1 MPVTVYFPTEDGG
14 NVPVDLP
21 DVDSLDLNNEETFA
35 RLQEMG
41 KEFGA
46 TGVSL
51 DPPQAASDA
60 PQGSSAQP
68 VIPED
73 EPEKSFGEKASRFMG
88 SLSTE
93 VVVGTLGQIG
103 GTAAGIV
110 LMPVLGPW
118 GPVLGY
124 AAGSAIGGAAG
135 SYLGQK
141 IEGKD
146 KVSPGRMGGA
156 AVVNMLPSGVTLKAG
171 FKLGKAVAPAA
182 IKAADKATAAR
193 LGTTTMKT
201 VGGHSGADTVLG
213 KLGKWEKDGVF
224 SKNIW
229 KESAARGATVGFT
242 ETQLKEMIDEG
253 RPAGVVESVAGATIG
268 AAASLAVT
276 GATNRL
282 AKLLSDR
289 SKSGDTTGY
298 GLDEPQMIERASYEN
313 SKVYQENLQLME
325 AQLVDIQN
333 QSFTLSKLKREI
345 TPDTEKVILMGEST
359 LGKTP
364 PEPMGSGGIGLR
376 TEFIKPDTQHKEVRI
391 NPQNIIGSE
400 TIETPADAERLI
412 DSLYATGGSN
422 IGDIILETEPF
433 WSAAGSFI
441 EHYKE
446 GKGRKYEE
454 GEHRFTQE
462 EELAEV
468 YELGDELGMPKFQ
481 VDDFISLS
489 SDEFGDA
496 MDKWSSEFVKG
507 GEQQV
512 MTSTFTNY
520 FHSLDDF
527 NREKIKHLLEQGKYS
542 NHAVDEFFPKAIP
555 RRQELEEWY
564 SGGDI
569 ITDNSINSLA
579 SYNSKTKVVTLN
591 DEAIKA
597 DWEAGLPYI
606 QGKGEGILVGGSK
619 QKEIVMKDID
629 IDAFKEAVG
638 GTWEGYRKFLAAHEY
653 AHKSLDNGKN
663 YGRTNGKKDWM
674 HPDSIKVEIETNE
687 FAAKSMGIDWNSLKK
702 KTNQEVEE
710 FTKPTAPSE
719 KKKDTLNVYWGGE
732 NASKPTNAPERILS
746 NLAKREFTW
755 EGKEYGSVEHAY
767 QSNKSGTF
775 DLSTYNKYNKI
786 GGHGSKIRGKGT
798 VAEMKA
804 ADSLGLMKGLV
815 VESFKQ
821 NPNSEAAKTL
831 MQYGNFTHN
840 TNQLIDQA
848 FLEGLKLSQQEL
860 KPKPTA
866 PSTKEPFDM
875 SEGAVK
881 GKDIAGV
888 TEPPEFVRARD
899 KAGFDSGEKTVF
911 GGEAP
916 KGVSDMVDPKLA
928 KDHPSASKE
937 KKPTP
942 GATEEDRVAA
952 NNATRRSL
960 VPVFQKDV
968 GDLANGLV
976 IYKGPKDNWE
986 KFSMGFWSVNSF
998 FKRQVAPSAALGP
1011 EMARML
1017 ERLKLESE
1025 AVEATSRKVFGGI
1038 NKYRDSLDNK
1048 FKKGKHTPEEFDD
1061 AMTGFINGKGTL
1073 DGMAGVLKPIGK
1085 ELMVARKLLRKQQIA
1100 LIRLSEF
1107 FELDPDMI
1115 KALKDTLS
1123 FNNYHTDVFDIFL
1136 DPSWRSDPIKLG
1148 FALTERTISV
1158 YNQQVR
1164 IEIQAM
1170 EGGIPPADVEDR
1182 FKDIG
1187 GRFLGTDYKAETV
1200 SKMKT
1205 RQAAVVDKLRELAEW
1220 KNKMPSS
1227 TELMDAIKVQ
1237 ANELEEIKNKV
1248 KREGLTDQELDLI
1261 WDRAEKWANDSL
1273 SELEADSIH
1282 FQELKPNEQKK
1293 STMTRALKKK
1303 RGVPYFQSQWMGK
1316 HTDPVK
1322 IFFESIQ
1329 TSASLAASFRMDA
1342 DMMMMFM
1349 REAER
1354 GDSTFGKIVIG
1365 PKGKEAGLER
1375 LETRTGF
1382 SDTEIHVEK
1391 WVNDLQRKLLGN
1403 DNIFS
1408 AKDKATRAIVE
1419 SLSVGMGA
1427 WKLGKTVGNIA
1438 AYPTNF
1444 VGSVF
1449 QMGVLGVMPTPKNVK
1464 TYGKGA
1470 SRGLREFNWID
1481 TWTRSMQKENPAE
1494 YRASMEEFEKLK
1506 RLGILSTDL
1515 TSADVMIQDSRFLL
1529 SKVLNGTV
1537 EPFSKAYQIFDNAAR
1552 YMVWQNYRNEVM
1564 DEWSAIPGGID
1575 EIDRIAAEMT
1585 LATYQYYNRLN
1596 ADIRKGGKIGLLNPF
1611 VSFSADMARTMG
1623 NTTEMNLW
1631 KVLGDEKRL
1640 RKMFNINGGKLN
1652 AKKAKKNGYWGL
1664 FRMLGVVLGGAT
1676 YVSLRNKQEGFDQD
1690 QADAFS
1696 RSFTYSYDSG
1706 KPVVISIDKDDPD
1719 KFLYK
1724 NPEYTNPYVAFAPFV
1739 TDLFN
1744 DLSPKGLA
1752 DYASSIPSKL
1762 YNIYGGEGPP
1772 VIMALWDVISREVEG
1787 NPDPQTNN
1795 IFLDVFSDFEHT
1807 IGTEFVPLIVRDAA
1821 NYVLAH
1827 PKPSSAYSDE
1837 VINLAQ
1843 SFSPNGTRLSRAQIL
1858 KRLVGIRENPGS
1870 FSETF
1875 STKVRSSYGEY
1886 QDVMQD
1892 IHKKYEEWAGDQDE
1906 SDMHWAMKR
1915 DHYLNDRFA
1924 SNEGSF
1930 DVIRGKMNTFL
1941 EDAKTMDHYEDE
1953 QLFEILKNSGA
1964 SSDYQSLVMDAW
1976 NSNKSFDVPRSRYL
1990 DFVEKLTVGEMSE
2003 LTDMDEVRSS
2013 IMQPL
2018 NNSPTYEA
2026 LENLQEVK
2034 SRAKGVANTRAE
2046 RARLSTADRIQSKG
2060 TTKDRVNRLID
2071 KGIKVDSPEF
2081 NRLLKAGV
2089 VNGKIASR
2097 LRLAEDSGA
2106 YEAVGRI
2113 R

>member
-710 FTKPTAPSE
+710 FTKPTAPS
-719 KKKDTLNVYWGGE
+719 
-732 NASKPTNAPERILS
+732 
-746 NLAKREFTW
+746 
-755 EGKEYGSVEHAY
+755 
-767 QSNKSGTF
+767 
-775 DLSTYNKYNKI
+775 
-786 GGHGSKIRGKGT
+786 
-798 VAEMKA
+798 
-804 ADSLGLMKGLV
+804 
-815 VESFKQ
+815 
-821 NPNSEAAKTL
+821 
-831 MQYGNFTHN
+831 
-840 TNQLIDQA
+840 
-848 FLEGLKLSQQEL
+848 
-860 KPKPTA
+860 
-866 PSTKEPFDM
+866 TKEPFDM

-960 VPVFQKDV
+960 VPVFQKDL

-986 KFSMGFWSVNSF
+986 KLSMGFWSVNSF

-1261 WDRAEKWANDSL
+1261 WERAEKWANDSL

-1515 TSADVMIQDSRFLL
+1515 MSADVMIQDSRLAI
-1529 SKVLNGTV
+1529 SNVLNSVV

-1906 SDMHWAMKR
+1906 SDMHWAMR
-1915 DHYLNDRFA
+1915 RNDYLDDKFA

>member
-14 NVPVDLP
+14 NVPVDLN
-21 DVDSLDLNNEETFA
+21 DVDSLDLDNEETFA

-41 KEFGA
+41 QEFGA

-51 DPPQAASDA
+51 DPPQPASDA
-60 PQGSSAQP
+60 PQGFSGQP
-68 VIPED
+68 VRPVRPVRPGD
-73 EPEKSFGEKASRFMG
+73 EPKKSFGEKAGRFMG

-93 VVVGTLGQIG
+93 VVVGTLGQIA

-110 LMPVLGPW
+110 LLPVLGPW
-118 GPVLGY
+118 APVVGY

-146 KVSPGRMGGA
+146 KVSPGRIGSAMI
-156 AVVNMLPSGVTLKAG
+156 VNQLPSGVTLRAG
-171 FKLGKAVAPAA
+171 LQLGKALLPSA

-201 VGGHSGADTVLG
+201 VGGHSAADTALE
-213 KLGKWEKDGVF
+213 KLGKIERDGLF

-242 ETQLKEMIDEG
+242 ETQLKEWIDEG
-253 RPAGVVESVAGATIG
+253 RPAGVVESVAGATVG
-268 AAASLAVT
+268 AVASLAVT
-276 GATNRL
+276 GAVNRL
-282 AKLLSDR
+282 SKLMSNR

-333 QSFTLSKLKREI
+333 QSFTLSNLKREI

-359 LGKTP
+359 LGGTP

-376 TEFIKPDTQHKEVRI
+376 TEFIKPEPRNEEVRI
-391 NPQNIIGSE
+391 NPQNISGSE
-400 TIETPADAERLI
+400 TIETPEDAERLI
-412 DSLYATGGSN
+412 DSLYATGGNSA
-422 IGDIILETEPF
+422 GDIILETEPF
-433 WSAAGSFI
+433 WSAARAFI
-441 EHYKE
+441 THRKE
-446 GKGRKYEE
+446 GKPRNPKK
-454 GEHRFTQE
+454 GEHPWTKE
-462 EELAEV
+462 EDLAEI
-468 YELGDELGMPKFQ
+468 YEMGDDLGMPKFQ
-481 VDDFISLS
+481 VDDLLSLS
-489 SDEFGDA
+489 SDKLSAVA
-496 MDKWSSEFVKG
+496 MQWTSEFVKN

-527 NREKIKHLLEQGKYS
+527 NREKIKHLLEKGKYA
-542 NHAVDEFFPKAIP
+542 NHVVDEFFPKAIP
-555 RRQELEEWY
+555 RRHELDEWY
-564 SGGDI
+564 GGDNI

-579 SYNSKTKVVTLN
+579 SYNDKTKVVTLN

-606 QGKGEGILVGGSK
+606 QGKGEGILVDGSK
-619 QKEIVMKDID
+619 QKAIVMKDID

-638 GTWEGYRKFLAAHEY
+638 GTWEGYRKFIAAHEY
-653 AHKSLDNGKN
+653 AHKVLDNGKN
-663 YGRTNGKKDWM
+663 YGRKNGKKDWM
-674 HPDSIKVEIETNE
+674 HPDSIKVETETNK

-702 KTNQEVEE
+702 KTNQEVAE
-710 FTKPTAPSE
+710 FRKTTSDVDISARFP
-719 KKKDTLNVYWGGE
+719 KDQVKSNYAHSMIGFGAEGSSTQKY
-732 NASKPTNAPERILS
+732 ASKWGDKANKGKYNEGETVFVSVNGRGRGGLS
-746 NLAKREFTW
+746 ENLEKTKREIDLAIEQGVGKFVADNKVTANSAHNAVG
-755 EGKEYGSVEHAY
+755 EGVIRKHLLDKGMSYVEHDNVGFY
-767 QSNKSGTF
+767 IN
-775 DLSTYNKYNKI
+775 N
-786 GGHGSKIRGKGT
+786 
-798 VAEMKA
+798 
-804 ADSLGLMKGLV
+804 
-815 VESFKQ
+815 
-821 NPNSEAAKTL
+821 
-831 MQYGNFTHN
+831 
-840 TNQLIDQA
+840 
-848 FLEGLKLSQQEL
+848 

-866 PSTKEPFDM
+866 PSTKDPFDM
-875 SEGAVK
+875 SDAVTAEN
-881 GKDIAGV
+881 IAGV
-888 TEPPEFVRARD
+888 TEPPEFVPARD
-899 KAGFDSGEKTVF
+899 RAGVDSGEPTVF
-911 GGEAP
+911 GGKAP
-916 KGVSDMVDPKLA
+916 PGVSDMVDPKPT
-928 KDHPSASKE
+928 KNHPSANKE

-952 NNATRRSL
+952 NNATRKNIVS
-960 VPVFQKDV
+960 VFREDV

-986 KFSMGFWSVNSF
+986 RLSMGFWSVNKF

-1011 EMARML
+1011 EMARMI
-1017 ERLKLESE
+1017 ERLKLESD
-1025 AVEATSRKVFGGI
+1025 AIEATSRKVFGVI

-1048 FKKGKHTPEEFDD
+1048 FKQGKHTPEEFND

-1073 DGMAGVLKPIGK
+1073 SGMDNVLKPIGK
-1085 ELMVARKLLRKQQIA
+1085 ELLVARKLMRKQQIA
-1100 LIRLSEF
+1100 LIRLSEL
-1107 FELDPDMI
+1107 FELDPKII
-1115 KALKDTLS
+1115 KALRNSIS
-1123 FNNYHTDVFDIFL
+1123 FNNYHTDIFDIFL
-1136 DPSWRSDPIKLG
+1136 DPNWRSDPIKLG

-1164 IEIQAM
+1164 IEIQDM

-1187 GRFLGTDYKAETV
+1187 GRFLDTDYKGETL
-1200 SKMKT
+1200 SKIKT
-1205 RQAAVVDKLRELAEW
+1205 RQAAVVDKLRELAELADQ
-1220 KNKMPSS
+1220 MPSS
-1227 TELMDAIKVQ
+1227 TELRDAIKTQ

-1248 KREGLTDQELDLI
+1248 KREGLTDEELDII
-1261 WDRAEKWANDSL
+1261 WERSEKWANDSL

-1303 RGVPYFQSQWMGK
+1303 RGVPYFQSQWMGQ

-1322 IFFESIQ
+1322 IFYESIQ
-1329 TSASLAASFRMDA
+1329 TSANLASAFRMDA
-1342 DMMMMFM
+1342 DMMIMFM
-1349 REAER
+1349 REAQR

-1391 WVNDLQRKLLGN
+1391 WVNDLQRRLLGN
-1403 DNIFS
+1403 DNIFKTDGKTS
-1408 AKDKATRAIVE
+1408 KAVVE
-1419 SLSVGMGA
+1419 IFSVGMGS

-1438 AYPTNF
+1438 AYPTNL
-1444 VGSVF
+1444 VGSWF
-1449 QMGVLGVMPTPKNVK
+1449 QMGVLGVMPNLKNLK

-1481 TWTRSMQKENPAE
+1481 KWTRSMQKENPVE
-1494 YRASMEEFEKLK
+1494 YEASMKEFEKLK

-1515 TSADVMIQDSRFLL
+1515 MSADVMIQDSRLAI
-1529 SKVLNGTV
+1529 SNVLNGVV

-1552 YMVWQNYRNEVM
+1552 YMVWQNYRNEIM
-1564 DEWSAIPGGID
+1564 DEWSMIPGGID
-1575 EIDRIAAEMT
+1575 EIDRISAEMT

-1596 ADIRKGGKIGLLNPF
+1596 PDIRKLGKIGLLNPF
-1611 VSFSADMARTMG
+1611 VAFSADMARTMG
-1623 NTTEMNLW
+1623 NTTEMNIW

-1640 RKMFNINGGKLN
+1640 RKMFNIKGGKFD

-1664 FRMLGVVLGGAT
+1664 FRMLGVVLGGAA
-1676 YVSLRNKQEGFDQD
+1676 YVSVRNKQEGFDQD

-1696 RSFTYSYDSG
+1696 RSFTYSYDNG

-1719 KFLYK
+1719 KFIYK
-1724 NPEYTNPYVAFAPFV
+1724 NPEYANPYVAFSPFV

-1762 YNIYGGEGPP
+1762 SNIYGGEGPP
-1772 VIMALWDVISREVEG
+1772 VINALWDVINNEVEG
-1787 NPDPQTNN
+1787 NPDPQTDNV
-1795 IFLDVFSDFEHT
+1795 FLNLFSNFEHT
-1807 IGTEFVPLIVRDAA
+1807 IGSDFVPLILRDTA

-1827 PKPSSAYSDE
+1827 PKPSSVYSDK
-1837 VINLAQ
+1837 VISLAQ
-1843 SFSPNGTRLSRAQIL
+1843 SFSPNGTRLSRAQIR

-1892 IHKKYEEWAGDQDE
+1892 IHDNYEEWAGDQDE
-1906 SDMHWAMKR
+1906 SDMHWAMR
-1915 DHYLNDRFA
+1915 RNDYLDDKLA
-1924 SNEGSF
+1924 SKEGSF

-1941 EDAKTMDHYEDE
+1941 EDAKTMDHYKDE
-1953 QLFEILKNSGA
+1953 QLFEILKKSGA

-1976 NSNKSFDVPRSRYL
+1976 NSNKSFDVPNSRYL

-2003 LTDMDEVRSS
+2003 LTDMDEVRAS
-2013 IMQPL
+2013 IKQPTS
-2018 NNSPTYEA
+2018 NSPKYEA
-2026 LENLQEVK
+2026 IQNLGETV
-2034 SRAKGVANTRAE
+2034 SRARGFANVKIEQASF
-2046 RARLSTADRIQSKG
+2046 STADRILTQG
-2060 TTKDRVNRLID
+2060 TTKDRINRLIE
-2071 KGIKVDSPEF
+2071 KGIKVGSPEF
-2081 NRLLKAGV
+2081 ERLLKAGV
-2089 VNGKIASR
+2089 VNGKIAMG
-2097 LRLAEDSGA
+2097 LKLAEEAGV
-2106 YEAVGRI
+2106 YEKLGRI

>member
-21 DVDSLDLNNEETFA
+21 DVDSLDLDNEETFA

-51 DPPQAASDA
+51 DPPQPASDA

-73 EPEKSFGEKASRFMG
+73 EPEKSFGEKAGRFMG

-93 VVVGTLGQIG
+93 VVVGTLGQIA

-110 LMPVLGPW
+110 LLPVLGPW
-118 GPVLGY
+118 GPVVGY

-146 KVSPGRMGGA
+146 KVSPGRIGSAMI
-156 AVVNMLPSGVTLKAG
+156 VNQLPSGVTLRAG
-171 FKLGKAVAPAA
+171 LQLGKALLPSA

-201 VGGHSGADTVLG
+201 VGGHSAADTALE
-213 KLGKWEKDGVF
+213 KLGKIERDGLF

-242 ETQLKEMIDEG
+242 ETQLKEWIDEG
-253 RPAGVVESVAGATIG
+253 RPAGVVESVAGATVG
-268 AAASLAVT
+268 AVASLAVT
-276 GATNRL
+276 GAVNRL
-282 AKLLSDR
+282 SKLMSNR

-333 QSFTLSKLKREI
+333 QSFTLSNLKREI
-345 TPDTEKVILMGEST
+345 TPDTEKVILMGESSA
-359 LGKTP
+359 P
-364 PEPMGSGGIGLR
+364 SQSNDFENHYNN
-376 TEFIKPDTQHKEVRI
+376 PDKIVED
-391 NPQNIIGSE
+391 E
-400 TIETPADAERLI
+400 TI
-412 DSLYATGGSN
+412 S
-422 IGDIILETEPF
+422 
-433 WSAAGSFI
+433 
-441 EHYKE
+441 
-446 GKGRKYEE
+446 
-454 GEHRFTQE
+454 
-462 EELAEV
+462 
-468 YELGDELGMPKFQ
+468 
-481 VDDFISLS
+481 
-489 SDEFGDA
+489 
-496 MDKWSSEFVKG
+496 
-507 GEQQV
+507 
-512 MTSTFTNY
+512 
-520 FHSLDDF
+520 
-527 NREKIKHLLEQGKYS
+527 
-542 NHAVDEFFPKAIP
+542 
-555 RRQELEEWY
+555 
-564 SGGDI
+564 
-569 ITDNSINSLA
+569 SLA
-579 SYNSKTKVVTLN
+579 NYDSKTKTTRLN
-591 DEAIKA
+591 SKAIKK
-597 DWEAGLPYI
+597 DWDEGMPYL
-606 QGKGEGILVGGSK
+606 QGKGEGIHATTSK
-619 QKEIVMKDID
+619 QKAEVMKDID
-629 IDAFKEAVG
+629 IDAFREKLG
-638 GTWEGYRKFLAAHEY
+638 SWEGYRKFIAAHEY
-653 AHKSLDNGKN
+653 SHEVLGVADMPRKDGKIIHMDE
-663 YGRTNGKKDWM
+663 KAIQLEK
-674 HPDSIKVEIETNE
+674 EANE
-687 FAAKSMGIDWNSLKK
+687 HAAKTLGIDWGSLRKK
-702 KTNQEVEE
+702 L
-710 FTKPTAPSE
+710 KPTGHEDAYVHEGTVQQGPNKGEKYSTDIPERHNWQLDVKKGEQFTADVYQGRGKTREEIYSENSTSKAPVAGEAEYYALNEQDASSFGEVTKHTVSLENPYVIKSGKDLDKFIEEIEDEAQGDENFQPDDWDGHWAAIVEKIKAAGHDGIYVEVNELNDLKGRKMIRRVFGVSQIVKFRTAEQQQAFTSE
-719 KKKDTLNVYWGGE
+719 YLDKPKSDTLNVYWGGE
-732 NASKPTNAPERILS
+732 NANKPANAPERILS
-746 NLAKREFTW
+746 NLAKRQFTW

-804 ADSLGLMKGLV
+804 ADSLGLMKRLV

-866 PSTKEPFDM
+866 PSTKDPFDM
-875 SEGAVK
+875 SDAVTAEN
-881 GKDIAGV
+881 IAGV
-888 TEPPEFVRARD
+888 TEPPEFVPARD
-899 KAGFDSGEKTVF
+899 RAGVDSGEPTVF
-911 GGEAP
+911 GGKAP
-916 KGVSDMVDPKLA
+916 PGVSDMVDPKPT
-928 KDHPSASKE
+928 KNHPSANKE

-952 NNATRRSL
+952 NNATRKNIVS
-960 VPVFQKDV
+960 VFREDV

-986 KFSMGFWSVNSF
+986 RLSMGFWSVNKF

-1011 EMARML
+1011 EMARMI
-1017 ERLKLESE
+1017 ERLKLESD
-1025 AVEATSRKVFGGI
+1025 AIEATSRKVFGVI

-1048 FKKGKHTPEEFDD
+1048 FKKGKHTPEEFND

-1073 DGMAGVLKPIGK
+1073 SGMDNVLKPIGK
-1085 ELMVARKLLRKQQIA
+1085 ELKVARKLMRKQQIA
-1100 LIRLSEF
+1100 LIRLSEL
-1107 FELDPDMI
+1107 FELDPEII
-1115 KALKDTLS
+1115 KALRNSIS
-1123 FNNYHTDVFDIFL
+1123 FNNYHTDIFDIFL
-1136 DPSWRSDPIKLG
+1136 DPNWRSDPIKLG

-1182 FKDIG
+1182 LKNIG
-1187 GRFLGTDYKAETV
+1187 GRFLDTDYKGETL
-1200 SKMKT
+1200 SKIKT
-1205 RQAAVVDKLRELAEW
+1205 RQAAVVDKLRELAELADQ
-1220 KNKMPSS
+1220 MPSS
-1227 TELMDAIKVQ
+1227 TELRDAIKTQ

-1248 KREGLTDQELDLI
+1248 KREGLTDEELDII
-1261 WDRAEKWANDSL
+1261 WTRSEEWANDSL

-1316 HTDPVK
+1316 RTDPVK
-1322 IFFESIQ
+1322 IFYESIQ
-1329 TSASLAASFRMDA
+1329 TSANLASAFRMDA
-1342 DMMMMFM
+1342 DMMIMFM
-1349 REAER
+1349 REAQR

-1365 PKGKEAGLER
+1365 RKGKEAGLER

-1391 WVNDLQRKLLGN
+1391 WVNDLQRRLLGN
-1403 DNIFS
+1403 DNIFKTDGKTS
-1408 AKDKATRAIVE
+1408 KAVVE
-1419 SLSVGMGA
+1419 IFSVGMGS

-1438 AYPTNF
+1438 AYPTNL
-1444 VGSVF
+1444 VGSWF
-1449 QMGVLGVMPTPKNVK
+1449 QMGVLGVMPNLKNLK

-1481 TWTRSMQKENPAE
+1481 KWTRSMQKENPVE
-1494 YRASMEEFEKLK
+1494 YEASMKEFEKLK

-1515 TSADVMIQDSRFLL
+1515 MSADVMIQDSRLAI
-1529 SKVLNGTV
+1529 SNVLNGVV

-1552 YMVWQNYRNEVM
+1552 YMVWQNYRNEIM
-1564 DEWSAIPGGID
+1564 DEWSMIPGGID
-1575 EIDRIAAEMT
+1575 EIDRISAEMT

-1596 ADIRKGGKIGLLNPF
+1596 PDIRKLGKIGLLNPF
-1611 VSFSADMARTMG
+1611 VAFSADMARTMG
-1623 NTTEMNLW
+1623 NTTEMNIW

-1640 RKMFNINGGKLN
+1640 RKMFNIKGGKFD

-1664 FRMLGVVLGGAT
+1664 FRMLGVVLGGAA
-1676 YVSLRNKQEGFDQD
+1676 YVSVRNKQEGFDQD

-1696 RSFTYSYDSG
+1696 RSFTYSYDNG

-1719 KFLYK
+1719 KFIYK
-1724 NPEYTNPYVAFAPFV
+1724 NPEYANPYVAFSPFV

-1762 YNIYGGEGPP
+1762 SNIYGGEGPP
-1772 VIMALWDVISREVEG
+1772 VINALWDVINNEVEG
-1787 NPDPQTNN
+1787 NPDPQTDNV
-1795 IFLDVFSDFEHT
+1795 FLNLFSNFEHT
-1807 IGTEFVPLIVRDAA
+1807 IGSDFVPLILRDTA

-1827 PKPSSAYSDE
+1827 PKPSSVYSDK
-1837 VINLAQ
+1837 VISLAQ
-1843 SFSPNGTRLSRAQIL
+1843 SFSPNGTRLSRAQIR

-1886 QDVMQD
+1886 QDVMRD
-1892 IHKKYEEWAGDQDE
+1892 IHEDYEDWAGDQDE
-1906 SDMHWAMKR
+1906 SDMHWAMR
-1915 DHYLNDRFA
+1915 RNDYLDDKLA
-1924 SNEGSF
+1924 SKEGSF

-1941 EDAKTMDHYEDE
+1941 EDAKTMDHYKDE
-1953 QLFEILKNSGA
+1953 QLFEILKKSGA

-1976 NSNKSFDVPRSRYL
+1976 NSNKSFNVPNSRYL

-2003 LTDMDEVRSS
+2003 LTDMDEIRAS
-2013 IMQPL
+2013 IKQPTS
-2018 NNSPTYEA
+2018 NSPTYEA
-2026 LENLQEVK
+2026 IQNVGETV
-2034 SRAKGVANTRAE
+2034 SRARGFANVKIEQASF
-2046 RARLSTADRIQSKG
+2046 STADRILTKG
-2060 TTKDRVNRLID
+2060 TTKDRINRLIE
-2071 KGIKVDSPEF
+2071 KGIKVGSPEF
-2081 NRLLKAGV
+2081 ERLLKAGV
-2089 VNGKIASR
+2089 VNGKIAIG
-2097 LRLAEDSGA
+2097 LKLAEEEGV
-2106 YEAVGRI
+2106 YEKVGRI

>member
-1 MPVTVYFPTEDGG
+1 MSTTVHFKKDDGTVTLL
-14 NVPVDLP
+14 DLSR
-21 DVDSLDLNNEETFA
+21 DVDPQDPEFLNLVKSTMDA
-35 RLQEMG
+35 DGYTSYAVDQSASQG
-41 KEFGA
+41 
-46 TGVSL
+46 
-51 DPPQAASDA
+51 ASDA

-73 EPEKSFGEKASRFMG
+73 EPEKSFGEKAGRFMG

-141 IEGKD
+141 IEGKSAAKGD
-146 KVSPGRMGGA
+146 KFAGRMGGA

-171 FKLGKAVAPAA
+171 LKLGKAVAPAA

-201 VGGHSGADTVLG
+201 IGGHSAADTVLG

-229 KESAARGATVGFT
+229 KESAARGATVGFG

-313 SKVYQENLQLME
+313 SKVHQENLQLME

-333 QSFTLSKLKREI
+333 QSFTLSNLKREI
-345 TPDTEKVILMGEST
+345 TPDTEKVILMGESSA
-359 LGKTP
+359 P
-364 PEPMGSGGIGLR
+364 SQSNDFENHYNN
-376 TEFIKPDTQHKEVRI
+376 PDKIVED
-391 NPQNIIGSE
+391 E
-400 TIETPADAERLI
+400 TI
-412 DSLYATGGSN
+412 S
-422 IGDIILETEPF
+422 
-433 WSAAGSFI
+433 
-441 EHYKE
+441 
-446 GKGRKYEE
+446 
-454 GEHRFTQE
+454 
-462 EELAEV
+462 
-468 YELGDELGMPKFQ
+468 
-481 VDDFISLS
+481 
-489 SDEFGDA
+489 
-496 MDKWSSEFVKG
+496 
-507 GEQQV
+507 
-512 MTSTFTNY
+512 
-520 FHSLDDF
+520 
-527 NREKIKHLLEQGKYS
+527 
-542 NHAVDEFFPKAIP
+542 
-555 RRQELEEWY
+555 
-564 SGGDI
+564 
-569 ITDNSINSLA
+569 SLA
-579 SYNSKTKVVTLN
+579 SYNPKTKTTRLN
-591 DEAIKA
+591 SKAIKA
-597 DWEAGLPYI
+597 DWDEGMPYL
-606 QGKGEGILVGGSK
+606 QGKGEGIQATTSE
-619 QKEIVMKDID
+619 QKAEVMKDID
-629 IDAFKEAVG
+629 IDAFGEKLG
-638 GTWEGYRKFLAAHEY
+638 SWEGYRKFIAAHEY
-653 AHKSLDNGKN
+653 AHEVLGVAEMPRKDGKIIHMDP
-663 YGRTNGKKDWM
+663 KAIQLEK
-674 HPDSIKVEIETNE
+674 EANE
-687 FAAKSMGIDWNSLKK
+687 FAAKSMGIDWGSLRK
-702 KTNQEVEE
+702 E
-710 FTKPTAPSE
+710 
-719 KKKDTLNVYWGGE
+719 KDTLNVYWGGD

-960 VPVFQKDV
+960 VPVFQKDL

-986 KFSMGFWSVNSF
+986 KLSMGFWSVNSF

-1073 DGMAGVLKPIGK
+1073 DGMDGVLKPIGK

-1261 WDRAEKWANDSL
+1261 WERAEKWANDSL

-1322 IFFESIQ
+1322 IFFDSIQ
-1329 TSASLAASFRMDA
+1329 TSANLAASFRMDA

-1349 REAER
+1349 REAKR

-1515 TSADVMIQDSRFLL
+1515 MSADVMIQDSRLAI
-1529 SKVLNGTV
+1529 SNVLNSVV

-1941 EDAKTMDHYEDE
+1941 EDAKTMDHYKDE

-2003 LTDMDEVRSS
+2003 LTDMDEVRAS
-2013 IMQPL
+2013 IRQPL
-2018 NNSPTYEA
+2018 NNSPRYEILQG
-2026 LENLQEVK
+2026 LEESI
-2034 SRAKGVANTRAE
+2034 SRAKGLAQTKIE
-2046 RARLSTADRIQSKG
+2046 QRLSTADRILTKG
-2060 TTKDRVNRLID
+2060 TTKNRINRLID
-2071 KGIKVDSPEF
+2071 MGIRVDSPEF
-2081 NRLLKAGV
+2081 NRLLESGCHKWQDCSGT
-2089 VNGKIASR
+2089 KASR
-2097 LRLAEDSGA
+2097 RLRRLRKS
-2106 YEAVGRI
+2106 R
-2113 R
+2113 

>member
-1 MPVTVYFPTEDGG
+1 MSVTVHYTNKDGENIPVELD
-14 NVPVDLP
+14 NVDSVDLH
-21 DVDSLDLNNEETFA
+21 NEETYA
-35 RLQEMG
+35 RLQEIG

-46 TGVSL
+46 TEVSL
-51 DPPQAASDA
+51 NAPQAASDA

-73 EPEKSFGEKASRFMG
+73 EPEKSFGEKAGRFMG

-110 LMPVLGPW
+110 LMPLLGPW

-141 IEGKD
+141 IEGKSAAKGD
-146 KVSPGRMGGA
+146 KFAGRMGGA
-156 AVVNMLPSGVTLKAG
+156 AVVNMLPSGVTLKAAL
-171 FKLGKAVAPAA
+171 KTGKALLPSA

-201 VGGHSGADTVLG
+201 IGGHSAADTVLG

-229 KESAARGATVGFT
+229 KESAARGATVGFS

-333 QSFTLSKLKREI
+333 QSFTLSNLKREI

-468 YELGDELGMPKFQ
+468 YELGNELGMPKFQ

-710 FTKPTAPSE
+710 FTKPKFNKQTSPVDIGARFP
-719 KKKDTLNVYWGGE
+719 KDQVKANYADSMIGFGAQGSSTQKYATKWGDNANKGKYNEGETVFVSVNGRGRGGLGE
-732 NASKPTNAPERILS
+732 NLEKT
-746 NLAKREFTW
+746 KREIDLAIEQGVGKFVADNKVTANSAHNAVG
-755 EGKEYGSVEHAY
+755 EGVIRKHLLDKGMSYVEHDNVGFY
-767 QSNKSGTF
+767 IN
-775 DLSTYNKYNKI
+775 D
-786 GGHGSKIRGKGT
+786 
-798 VAEMKA
+798 
-804 ADSLGLMKGLV
+804 
-815 VESFKQ
+815 
-821 NPNSEAAKTL
+821 
-831 MQYGNFTHN
+831 
-840 TNQLIDQA
+840 
-848 FLEGLKLSQQEL
+848 
-860 KPKPTA
+860 KPKPSA

-875 SEGAVK
+875 SDAVK

-899 KAGFDSGEKTVF
+899 KAGFDSGEPTVF

-937 KKPTP
+937 KKATP

-960 VPVFQKDV
+960 VPVFQKDL

-986 KFSMGFWSVNSF
+986 KLSMGFWSVNSF

-1237 ANELEEIKNKV
+1237 VNELEGIENKV
-1248 KREGLTDQELDLI
+1248 KREGLTDQELDYI

-1322 IFFESIQ
+1322 IFFDSIQ
-1329 TSASLAASFRMDA
+1329 TSANLAASFRMDA

-1349 REAER
+1349 REAKR

-1403 DNIFS
+1403 DNIFI
-1408 AKDKATRAIVE
+1408 AKDGLSRWGVE
-1419 SLSVGMGA
+1419 TLSVGMGF
-1427 WKLGKTVGNIA
+1427 WKLGKTVFNIS

-1444 VGSVF
+1444 VGSLF
-1449 QMGVLGVMPTPKNVK
+1449 QMGVLGVGITPKNVK
-1464 TYGKGA
+1464 TYGKGV

-1481 TWTRSMQKENPAE
+1481 TWTRSMQKESPVE

-1537 EPFSKAYQIFDNAAR
+1537 EPFSKAYQVFDNAAR
-1552 YMVWQNYRNEVM
+1552 YMVWQNYRNEIM
-1564 DEWSAIPGGID
+1564 DEWSEIPGGID
-1575 EIDRIAAEMT
+1575 KIDRIAAEMT
-1585 LATYQYYNRLN
+1585 LATYQYYNRIN
-1596 ADIRKGGKIGLLNPF
+1596 ADIKKVGKIGLLNPF

-1623 NTTEMNLW
+1623 NTTEMNIW

-1640 RKMFNINGGKLN
+1640 RKMFNINGGKFN
-1652 AKKAKKNGYWGL
+1652 AKKAKKHGYWGL
-1664 FRMLGVVLGGAT
+1664 FRMLGVVLGGAA
-1676 YVSLRNKQEGFDQD
+1676 YVSLRNKEEGFDQD

-1724 NPEYTNPYVAFAPFV
+1724 NPEYTNPYVAFAPFA

-1752 DYASSIPSKL
+1752 DYAASIPSKL
-1762 YNIYGGEGPP
+1762 INIYGGEGPP
-1772 VIMALWDVISREVEG
+1772 VIMALWDVINSEVEG
-1787 NPDPQTNN
+1787 NPDPKTNN
-1795 IFLDVFSDFEHT
+1795 KFLDVFSDFEHT

-1821 NYVLAH
+1821 NLVLAH
-1827 PKPSSAYSDE
+1827 PNPSSAYSDE
-1837 VINLAQ
+1837 VISLAQ

-1892 IHKKYEEWAGDQDE
+1892 IHDNYEEWAGDQDQ
-1906 SDMHWAMKR
+1906 SDMHWAMRR
-1915 DHYLNDRFA
+1915 DHYLNDKFA

-1941 EDAKTMDHYEDE
+1941 EDAKTMDHYKDE
-1953 QLFEILKNSGA
+1953 QLFEILKKSGA

>member
-1 MPVTVYFPTEDGG
+1 MSTTVHFKKDDGTVTLL
-14 NVPVDLP
+14 DLSR
-21 DVDSLDLNNEETFA
+21 DVDPQDPEFLN
-35 RLQEMG
+35 L
-41 KEFGA
+41 
-46 TGVSL
+46 V
-51 DPPQAASDA
+51 
-60 PQGSSAQP
+60 
-68 VIPED
+68 
-73 EPEKSFGEKASRFMG
+73 KSTMDGEKASRVMG

-229 KESAARGATVGFT
+229 KESAARGDTV
-242 ETQLKEMIDEG
+242 
-253 RPAGVVESVAGATIG
+253 G

-710 FTKPTAPSE
+710 FTKPTAPS
-719 KKKDTLNVYWGGE
+719 
-732 NASKPTNAPERILS
+732 
-746 NLAKREFTW
+746 
-755 EGKEYGSVEHAY
+755 
-767 QSNKSGTF
+767 
-775 DLSTYNKYNKI
+775 
-786 GGHGSKIRGKGT
+786 
-798 VAEMKA
+798 
-804 ADSLGLMKGLV
+804 
-815 VESFKQ
+815 
-821 NPNSEAAKTL
+821 
-831 MQYGNFTHN
+831 
-840 TNQLIDQA
+840 
-848 FLEGLKLSQQEL
+848 
-860 KPKPTA
+860 
-866 PSTKEPFDM
+866 TKEPFDM

-960 VPVFQKDV
+960 VPVFQKDL

-986 KFSMGFWSVNSF
+986 KLSMGFWSVNSF

-1261 WDRAEKWANDSL
+1261 WERAEKWANDSL

-1515 TSADVMIQDSRFLL
+1515 MSADVMIQDSRLAI
-1529 SKVLNGTV
+1529 SNVLNSVV

-2097 LRLAEDSGA
+2097 LRLAEDSGV
-2106 YEAVGRI
+2106 YEKDGRI